1 MEKMYSHILFTFP
14 DQQTAESDKNFSF
27 SDVNLGCLQKWV
39 NSIYPVLNML
49 IALEQT
55 KHMQSLLAKNLL
67 DSVANLPLI
76 KYNKS
81 KGCILLLVIGVK
93 ALLQVSWWL
102 SIDSRRSRSLD
113 ENKETAAYDA
123 PQSQSHSL
131 CTSVP

>member
-1 MEKMYSHILFTFP
+1 
-14 DQQTAESDKNFSF
+14 
-27 SDVNLGCLQKWV
+27 
-39 NSIYPVLNML
+39 ML

-93 ALLQVSWWL
+93 ALLQVSW
-102 SIDSRRSRSLD
+102 
-113 ENKETAAYDA
+113 
-123 PQSQSHSL
+123 
-131 CTSVP
+131 